1 MRLPA
6 STTSRAITA
15 ALAAALITTPFN
27 PALLN
32 AVEPT
37 PAVIA
42 RPPLAELPTS
52 NLLAAK
58 GLDAYI
64 KKEAPA
70 EPAPEA
76 EAPAPPPKAK
86 KTIGKKKAAPAAE
99 PAPVAEAPAPKAKKT
114 IGKKKVAAAKA
125 PEATA
130 PAAPAPKA
138 KKVAVKK
145 AAPKKAAAPVAA
157 APAAAP
163 SEAAAKKAAVKAKTA
178 EANKKV
184 AEKAAKE
191 KAEAK
196 KKAVCAA
203 SSTALAHPHTH
214 VSHPSCALSY
224 IHSGRGEEGARGDG
238 RKGQAEAK
246 GGRQAGPCRSGQA
259 RSCRHEGDQVE
270 GREGHAG
277 AEACCRK
284 ASPPN
289 RRRLLSRK
297 RRPNLSRRRLPSPLP
312 SRKLRPS
319 RRLLLSRSPPPNRR
333 LRPNRS
339 GAQAQSCAKAQTRR
353 VRLQAAPPK
362 KAAKS
367 TKPSLP
373 EVGQTVTI
381 TAGELEGKG
390 GNLRSIQGEGSTAFG
405 VVQLTGTT
413 TFEVTLLKNLVVN

>member
-1 MRLPA
+1 MRLPT

-125 PEATA
+125 PEAAA
-130 PAAPAPKA
+130 PAAPAPKD
-138 KKVAVKK
+138 KKFAVKK
-145 AAPKKAAAPVAA
+145 AAPKKAA

-203 SSTALAHPHTH
+203 SSTALAHPHMRLTPFLC
-214 VSHPSCALSY
+214 SL

-259 RSCRHEGDQVE
+259 RSCCHEGDQVE
-270 GREGHAG
+270 GRE
-277 AEACCRK
+277 C
-284 ASPPN
+284 
-289 RRRLLSRK
+289 RRLSLL
-297 RRPNLSRRRLPSPLP
+297 PPSP
-312 SRKLRPS
+312 R
-319 RRLLLSRSPPPNRR
+319 
-333 LRPNRS
+333 
-339 GAQAQSCAKAQTRR
+339 QT
-353 VRLQAAPPK
+353 
-362 KAAKS
+362 
-367 TKPSLP
+367 
-373 EVGQTVTI
+373 
-381 TAGELEGKG
+381 EG
-390 GNLRSIQGEGSTAFG
+390 GS
-405 VVQLTGTT
+405 
-413 TFEVTLLKNLVVN
+413 